1 VFNGVESGK
10 VLFNP
15 EEEVESCQMLGRVVS
30 YRPMKVLLLGNYVN
44 DGQESMQRF
53 AAFLAQGV
61 TRAGHEVRLLRP
73 PSIVGQLRPSGKG
86 VGKWLGYV
94 DKFGSFPF
102 LLRSAVKKV
111 DVVHICDHA
120 NSFYTRHLQFVPH
133 VVTCHDL
140 LAVRSALGEVP
151 QNSTRWTGRKLQ
163 RIILK
168 GLTRAQHIACVSD
181 ATRGDLLRLG
191 GISEQR
197 VSRVYNSL
205 NYPYSP
211 MGKYE
216 AVGRLRKLSVDSSQ
230 SFLLHV
236 GGNQWY
242 KNRLGVL
249 RIFSMLRKLAL
260 GHVLKL
266 VMVGQPWTT
275 EMRQFISENGM
286 SDLTL
291 ELTGV
296 SNEDLRALYST
307 ATMMLFPSLQE
318 GFGWPI
324 VEAQACG
331 CPVATSNS
339 SPMDEVGGDA
349 AIYIDPENPDS
360 AAAILNQA
368 LERVSGMRE
377 PSIAN
382 AARFRSGM
390 IDGYLSLYDK
400 VLKER
405 TARTTRELNQP
416 TTRPSSCSTSGLQ

>member
-1 VFNGVESGK
+1 
-10 VLFNP
+10 
-15 EEEVESCQMLGRVVS
+15 
-30 YRPMKVLLLGNYVN
+30 MKVLLLGNYVN
-44 DGQESMQRF
+44 DRQESMQRF
-53 AAFLAQGV
+53 AVSMAQGL
-61 TRAGHEVRLLRP
+61 TKAGHEVRLLRP
-73 PSIVGQLRPSGKG
+73 PSIVGGLRPSAQG
-86 VGKWLGYV
+86 VGKWMGYV
-94 DKFGSFPF
+94 DKFGWFPF
-102 LLRSAVKKV
+102 VLRSAVKKV

-120 NSFYTRHLQFVPH
+120 NSFYTRHLQFIPH

-140 LAVRSALGEVP
+140 LAVRSALGEIP
-151 QNSTRWTGRKLQ
+151 QNPTRWTGRELQ

-168 GLTRAQHIACVSD
+168 GLTQAQHIACVSD
-181 ATRGDLLRLG
+181 ATRGDLLRLA

-211 MGKYE
+211 MSKYE
-216 AVGRLRKLSVDSSQ
+216 AVGRLRILSLEPSQ
-230 SFLLHV
+230 PFLLHV

-249 RIFSMLRKLAL
+249 RIFSILRILPA
-260 GHVLKL
+260 GHALKL
-266 VMVGQPWTT
+266 VMVGKPWTA
-275 EMRQFISENGM
+275 EMRQFVSENGM

-296 SNEDLRALYST
+296 ANEDLRALYST

-331 CPVATSNS
+331 CPVATSNR

-349 AIYIDPENPDS
+349 AIYIDPEKPDS

-400 VLKER
+400 LLKAK
-405 TARTTRELNQP
+405 TARTTSELNQP
-416 TTRPSSCSTSGLQ
+416 MTRPSNCSRSGVH